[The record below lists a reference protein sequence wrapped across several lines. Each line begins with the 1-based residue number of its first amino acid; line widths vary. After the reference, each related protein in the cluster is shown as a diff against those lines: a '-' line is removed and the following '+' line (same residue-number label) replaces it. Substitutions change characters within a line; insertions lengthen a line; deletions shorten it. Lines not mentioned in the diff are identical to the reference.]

1 MLPARLIII
10 ATLLLS
16 GLSMSGRTRAT
27 EPRPELHISSDQP
40 ALTRNLEVM
49 LNIGNESCSADDG
62 RKRLVRRTLLKQA
75 EKAARAVGYY
85 EPLISL
91 RIGTNGDC
99 WDVTVEVQAGE
110 PVRLG
115 EVNIHLLGDA
125 EHDPAFVEL
134 LAKSPLK
141 AGAILRHND
150 YQSLRDQ
157 LLQLANERG
166 YFDHQLHQHRL
177 VVDPAML
184 TANVVLTLD
193 SGKRYQF
200 GKVTLHQNVLS
211 DRLAMRYLRFES
223 GQPWD
228 SDRLLASQQAL
239 LGSGYFS
246 TARLERGEASA
257 DSGAVPA
264 TLHLTER
271 PQHAW
276 MAGIGV
282 STDTGPRLRLG
293 YENRYVNQHGHR
305 WRADS
310 HISALNRAVSGSYE
324 IPFRD
329 PVQDRLMLSSGYQ
342 YENNESAESEQI
354 RLGASLING
363 LFRGWVLTRSL
374 DYERENFSVADQTE
388 TSELVMPGVQIQ
400 KIRSSH
406 PVYPR
411 RGWKVGAGIRGT
423 HPSISTTATFIQSR
437 LWMKGIVAAGPA
449 RLLAR
454 LEAGQTD
461 VAEVATLPATVRFFA
476 GGDNS
481 IRGFDYQTL
490 GPLDADGEV
499 TGGRSLLVG
508 SIETDFALSQRW
520 HPAVFVDAGNA
531 FNNINSANLR
541 VSAGTGMRWRSPLGP
556 IRIDLARPVDA
567 NRGWR
572 LHLSMGPDL

>member
-1 MLPARLIII
+1 
-10 ATLLLS
+10 
-16 GLSMSGRTRAT
+16 
-27 EPRPELHISSDQP
+27 
-40 ALTRNLEVM
+40 
-49 LNIGNESCSADDG
+49 
-62 RKRLVRRTLLKQA
+62 
-75 EKAARAVGYY
+75 
-85 EPLISL
+85 
-91 RIGTNGDC
+91 
-99 WDVTVEVQAGE
+99 
-110 PVRLG
+110 
-115 EVNIHLLGDA
+115 
-125 EHDPAFVEL
+125 
-134 LAKSPLK
+134 
-141 AGAILRHND
+141 
-150 YQSLRDQ
+150 
-157 LLQLANERG
+157 
-166 YFDHQLHQHRL
+166 
-177 VVDPAML
+177 
-184 TANVVLTLD
+184 
-193 SGKRYQF
+193 
-200 GKVTLHQNVLS
+200 
-211 DRLAMRYLRFES
+211 
-223 GQPWD
+223 
-228 SDRLLASQQAL
+228 
-239 LGSGYFS
+239 
-246 TARLERGEASA
+246 
-257 DSGAVPA
+257 
-264 TLHLTER
+264 
-271 PQHAW
+271 

-374 DYERENFSVADQTE
+374 DYERENFTVADQTE

>member
-1 MLPARLIII
+1 MLPTRLLTI
-10 ATLLLS
+10 ALLLLP
-16 GLSMSGRTRAT
+16 GLALSVRASAAASK
-27 EPRPELHISSDQP
+27 PELNISSDQP
-40 ALTRNLEVM
+40 ALTRNLEIM
-49 LNIGNESCSADDG
+49 LNIGNESCNADDG
-62 RKRLVRRTLLKQA
+62 RKRLVRRNLLKQA
-75 EKAARAVGYY
+75 ENAARAVGYY
-85 EPLISL
+85 QPLLTLQFS
-91 RIGTNGDC
+91 TTGDC
-99 WDVTVEVQAGE
+99 WSITIEAKAGE
-110 PVRLG
+110 PIRLQDINIRLLG
-115 EVNIHLLGDA
+115 EA
-125 EHDPAFVEL
+125 EHDPAFAEL
-134 LAKSPLK
+134 IRNSPLK

-150 YQSLRDQ
+150 YQSLRDR
-157 LLQLANERG
+157 LLQLASERG
-166 YFDHQLHQHRL
+166 YFDHQLQEHRL
-177 VVDPAML
+177 EVDPAML
-184 TANVVLTLD
+184 IANVFLTLE

-200 GKVTLHQNVLS
+200 GQFTLNQNVLS
-211 DRLAMRYLRFES
+211 DRLAMRYLRFEP
-223 GQPWD
+223 GQPWE
-228 SDRLLASQQAL
+228 SERLLASQQAL

-246 TARLERGEASA
+246 TARLERGEADG

-276 MAGIGV
+276 MTGIGI

-293 YENRYVNQHGHR
+293 YENRYLNQHGHR

-310 HISALNRAVSGSYE
+310 HISALNRAISGSYE

-329 PVQDRLMLSSGYQ
+329 PVQDRLMFSSGYQ

-354 RLGASLING
+354 RLGASLISG
-363 LFRGWVLTRSL
+363 LFSGWVLTRSL
-374 DYERENFSVADQTE
+374 DYERENFTVADQTE

-411 RGWKVGAGIRGT
+411 RGWKVGVGVRGT
-423 HPSISTTATFIQSR
+423 HPSISTTAAFIQSR
-437 LWMKGIVAAGPA
+437 LWMKGIIAAGPA

-454 LEAGQTD
+454 VEAGQTD

-490 GPLDADGEV
+490 GPVDADGKV

-508 SIETDFALSQRW
+508 SIETDFAMTQHW
-520 HPAVFVDAGNA
+520 HPAAFVDAGNA
-531 FNNINSANLR
+531 FNDIDSANLR
-541 VSAGTGMRWRSPLGP
+541 VSAGAGIRWRSPLGP

-567 NRGWR
+567 DRGWR